1 MTDKEQYIKNLKQEI
16 IALITENKNIEF
28 LDLVYKLLLNESR

>member
-1 MTDKEQYIKNLKQEI
+1 MTDNEQYIKNLKQEI

-28 LDLVYKLLLNESR
+28 LDLIYKLLLNERR